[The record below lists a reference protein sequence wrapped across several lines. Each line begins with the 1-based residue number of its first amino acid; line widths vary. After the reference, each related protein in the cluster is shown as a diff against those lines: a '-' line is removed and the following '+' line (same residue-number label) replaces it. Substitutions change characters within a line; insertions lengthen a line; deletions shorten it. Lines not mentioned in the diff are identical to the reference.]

1 MLTKYLVA
9 GQPLQTDQP
18 KPLAITVPDWV
29 LPLLVGTFILGAIV
43 WTPIGRKIAIA
54 PIAKGAKVSEKKV
67 EAWLKS
73 GEK

>member
-18 KPLAITVPDWV
+18 KPLAITLPDWV
-29 LPLLVGTFILGAIV
+29 LPLIAGVVLGAFI
-43 WTPIGRKIAIA
+43 WTPVGRKIAIS